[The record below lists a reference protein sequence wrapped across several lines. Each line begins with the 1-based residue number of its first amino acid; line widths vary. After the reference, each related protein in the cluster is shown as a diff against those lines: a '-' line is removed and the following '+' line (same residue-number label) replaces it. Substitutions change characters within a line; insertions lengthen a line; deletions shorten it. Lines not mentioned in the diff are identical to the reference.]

1 MKSLKDTIKENYTDD
16 IDIEYINEQD
26 EIIDEGYGL
35 TPTGDPVI
43 DSILLGLT
51 LIQLSH
57 VIDFFVAFDA
67 PASAY
72 KMEFPLPLEGT
83 IYKIGEFF
91 KKIKANQKGKKLLKQ
106 LLKDQD
112 VIDFLELPDNK
123 RTGKK
128 WKELLQAKLS
138 EDDYKWAN
146 AATRRLSDD
155 EKYGNKTKYTFYDR

>member
-1 MKSLKDTIKENYTDD
+1 MKSLKDTIKENYVDD
-16 IDIEYINEQD
+16 IDFEYINKED

-43 DSILLGLT
+43 DSILLGLS
-51 LIQLSH
+51 LIQLSA

-72 KMEFPLPLEGT
+72 KFDFPLPLEGT

-91 KKIKANQKGKKLLKQ
+91 KKIKADRKGKKLLKQ
-106 LLKDQD
+106 LLNDKD
-112 VIDFLELPDNK
+112 IINFLNLPDNK

-146 AATRRLSDD
+146 AVTSRLAD
-155 EKYGNKTKYTFYDR
+155 EDGDKVKYTFYDR